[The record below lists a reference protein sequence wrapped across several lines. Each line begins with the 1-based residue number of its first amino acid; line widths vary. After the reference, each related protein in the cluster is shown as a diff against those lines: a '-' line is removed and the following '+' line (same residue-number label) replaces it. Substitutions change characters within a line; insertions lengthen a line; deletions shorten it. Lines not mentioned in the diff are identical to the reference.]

1 MTDLMADVRTKVS
14 AYLERTGMPEEE
26 FGKRVLRRPEFMEQ
40 FAGQRTMTLMT
51 ADRLLRFMG
60 EAPIGP
66 DFKREVEAFLEVT
79 GMRGRKLGAD
89 ALGDPSFV
97 EKLREGWSAR
107 LTTVE
112 RVRAWM
118 VDTATPSERAVIAS
132 MLGDG
137 GRTTFV
143 DAASTAMWDE
153 SRRAGTSSVSVAGQA
168 AGTLPPEHR
177 HQVFLTTAEA
187 AQLLRLAARKLERF
201 RAAGEGPA
209 YCRMGK
215 RIYYARADLLTW
227 AWAQRVDPHGVVDE
241 LLYERHTAKRRRRR
255 EDRRRCSVSIAR

>member
-1 MTDLMADVRTKVS
+1 MTDLMAEIRAKVS
-14 AYLERTGMPEEE
+14 AYLKRTGMPEEE
-26 FGKRVLRRPEFMEQ
+26 FGKRALSRPEFMER
-40 FAGQRTMTLMT
+40 FAEQQTMTLMT

-66 DFKREVEAFLEVT
+66 DFRREVEAFLEVT
-79 GMRGRKLGAD
+79 GIRARRLGVD

-97 EKLREGWSAR
+97 EKLWEGWSAR

-118 VDTATPSERAVIAS
+118 VDTATPSQRAAIAS

-137 GRTTFV
+137 GRTTFI
-143 DAASTAMWDE
+143 ASASTAVQHE
-153 SRRAGTSSVSVAGQA
+153 SRRARTSPMSVAEQA
-168 AGTLPPEHR
+168 AGKLPPEHR

-187 AQLLRLAARKLERF
+187 AQLLRFTARKLERF
-201 RAAGEGPA
+201 RAAREGPA
-209 YCRMGK
+209 YCRFGN

-227 AWAQRVDPHGVVDE
+227 AWAQRVDPHG
-241 LLYERHTAKRRRRR
+241 
-255 EDRRRCSVSIAR
+255 SG

>member
-1 MTDLMADVRTKVS
+1 MTDLMADIRTKVS

-26 FGKRVLRRPEFMEQ
+26 FGKRALSRPEFMER
-40 FAGQRTMTLMT
+40 FAEQRTMTLMT

-66 DFKREVEAFLEVT
+66 DFRREVEAFLEVT
-79 GMRGRKLGAD
+79 GIRGRRLGVD

-97 EKLREGWSAR
+97 EKLWEGWSAR
-107 LTTVE
+107 LNTVE

-143 DAASTAMWDE
+143 DAASAAVQDD
-153 SRRAGTSSVSVAGQA
+153 SRRARTSPVSVAEQA

-187 AQLLRLAARKLERF
+187 AQLLRFNARKLERF
-201 RAAGEGPA
+201 RAAREGPA
-209 YCRMGK
+209 YCRLGK

-227 AWAQRVDPHGVVDE
+227 AWAQRVEPPG
-241 LLYERHTAKRRRRR
+241 
-255 EDRRRCSVSIAR
+255 SG

>member
-1 MTDLMADVRTKVS
+1 MTDLMAEIRANVS
-14 AYLERTGMPEEE
+14 AYLKRTGMPEEE
-26 FGKRVLRRPEFMEQ
+26 FGKRALSRPEFMEQ

-79 GMRGRKLGAD
+79 GIRARRLGVD

-107 LTTVE
+107 LSTVE

-143 DAASTAMWDE
+143 DAASTAVQDV
-153 SRRAGTSSVSVAGQA
+153 SRRARTSPVSVAEQA
-168 AGTLPPEHR
+168 AGKLPPEHR
-177 HQVFLTTAEA
+177 HQLFLTTAEA
-187 AQLLRLAARKLERF
+187 AHLLGFNARKLERF

-227 AWAQRVDPHGVVDE
+227 AWAQRVDPHG
-241 LLYERHTAKRRRRR
+241 
-255 EDRRRCSVSIAR
+255 SG